1 MTFNDKHVAVTG
13 AQGILGSVV
22 VSQLLNQGAL
32 VSGFDLTFSKMP
44 KNLIDNPRFL
54 PVVCDVSSAES
65 VSEAFVAARSQFGL
79 VDLLHNN
86 AATKTNDLSKFF
98 SSTLSYPIDTWD
110 EVMSVNLRGM
120 YLVAREVLRDMP
132 VGGSIVQTASIY
144 GATMGP
150 DRRIYEGSE
159 YMGMEISS
167 PVVYTASKAG
177 VHGLTNHLATEF
189 GPRGI
194 RVNTVTPGGIS
205 SGQNETFETNYSRR
219 VPLGRMARV
228 EEVSSAILFLLSEQA
243 SYITGQNLAVDGGL
257 SAW

>member
-1 MTFNDKHVAVTG
+1 MTFRDKHAVVTG

-22 VSQLLNQGAL
+22 VGQLLSQGAL
-32 VSGFDLTFSKMP
+32 VSGLDLTFSKMQ
-44 KNLIDNPRFL
+44 KRFIDNPRFF
-54 PVVCDVSSAES
+54 PVVCDVASAQS
-65 VSEAFVAARSQFGL
+65 VSEAFLAAKGKFGH
-79 VDLLHNN
+79 VGLLHNN
-86 AATKTNDLSKFF
+86 AATKTSDLSKFF
-98 SSTLSYPIDTWD
+98 SSTLCYPLDTWD
-110 EVMSVNLRGM
+110 EVMAVNLRGM
-120 YLVAREVLRDMP
+120 YLVAREALADMP

-189 GPRGI
+189 GSRGI

-205 SGQNETFETNYSRR
+205 SGQNETFEDNYSRR

-228 EEVSSAILFLLSEQA
+228 DEVANAVLFLLSDQA